1 MREGKT
7 EIQIA
12 RERLLENREWFDR
25 NIEQIQREYRGKIV
39 AVWNKGIIFSGS
51 TYDEVMEGIKGRC
64 NEEETLII
72 LVPVEDIV
80 YVPYPS

>member
-1 MREGKT
+1 MNIKKT
-7 EIQIA
+7 DIQVD
-12 RERLLENREWFDR
+12 RERLLENREWFDK
-25 NIEQIQREYRGKIV
+25 NINEIQREYRGKII
-39 AVWNKGIIFSGS
+39 AVYNREIIFSSS
-51 TYDEVMEGIKGRC
+51 TYDEVIDGVKNKC